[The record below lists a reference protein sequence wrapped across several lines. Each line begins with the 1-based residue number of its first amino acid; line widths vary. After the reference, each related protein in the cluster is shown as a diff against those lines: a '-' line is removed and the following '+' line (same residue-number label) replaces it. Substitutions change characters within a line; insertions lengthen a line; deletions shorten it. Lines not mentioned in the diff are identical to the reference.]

1 MKKILFLIILAGISF
16 TGLQA
21 QKKQEYN
28 WQKIGEKSIDF
39 KSNKDAITIAA
50 TDNYKAL
57 QVKTADAPV
66 HIDNLVVVYESG
78 DPENIPVRYDFKA
91 NSASRAINLSGAKN
105 KIKEIDVVYRSIP
118 NWKGDKAQIEI
129 WGSK

>member
-1 MKKILFLIILAGISF
+1 MKKILFLIILAGLLF

-21 QKKQEYN
+21 QKKQEFN
-28 WQKIGEKSIDF
+28 WQKIGEKSVDF
-39 KSNKDAITIAA
+39 KTNKDAITIGA
-50 TDNYKAL
+50 TDNFKAL
-57 QVKTADAPV
+57 QIKTADAPV

-105 KIKEIDVVYRSIP
+105 KIKEIDVVYRAIP